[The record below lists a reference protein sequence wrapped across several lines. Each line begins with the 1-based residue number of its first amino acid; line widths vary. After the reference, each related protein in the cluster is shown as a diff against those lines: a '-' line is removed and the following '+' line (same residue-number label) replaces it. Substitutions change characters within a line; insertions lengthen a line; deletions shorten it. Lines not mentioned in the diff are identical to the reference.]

1 MRFTLVTPAGQV
13 AASTSALG
21 RHGVQNGLAA
31 AAVGLAAG
39 LDLDSIVAA
48 LSLGWQA
55 PHRDQIVRLPDLTI
69 LDDSYNASPSSMIAA
84 LELLATLP
92 GRHVAVLGEMR
103 ELGESHGR
111 GHREVG
117 EAAASLADLVI
128 VVGEDAD
135 GIVAGASSLG
145 EAVVKVPDREAALAA
160 LQERLKP
167 GDAVLVKA
175 SRGVALEWIVESL
188 VGSARSPVAGSV
200 ATGGSR
206 QAGEASEEIS

>member
-1 MRFTLVTPAGQV
+1 VHNA
-13 AASTSALG
+13 
-21 RHGVQNGLAA
+21 LAA

-39 LDLDSIVAA
+39 VSLDAIAVGLGH
-48 LSLGWQA
+48 GWQA

-69 LDDSYNASPSSMIAA
+69 LDDSYNASPTSMVSA

-103 ELGESHGR
+103 ELGESHDR

-117 EAAASLADLVI
+117 EAAARLADLVV
-128 VVGEDAD
+128 VVGDEAA
-135 GIVAGASSLG
+135 GIAAGVG
-145 EAVVKVPDREAALAA
+145 VRGGDVVTVPDREAALQA
-160 LQERLKP
+160 LLERLRP

-188 VGSARSPVAGSV
+188 AGGARNPIPGSAAM
-200 ATGGSR
+200 GGSR
-206 QAGEASEEIS
+206 PAGEAPEEIR